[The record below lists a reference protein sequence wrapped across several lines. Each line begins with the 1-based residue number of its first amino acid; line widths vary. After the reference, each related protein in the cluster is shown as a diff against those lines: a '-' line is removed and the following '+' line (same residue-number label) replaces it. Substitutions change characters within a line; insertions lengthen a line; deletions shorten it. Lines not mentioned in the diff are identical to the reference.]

1 MLSTIQ
7 PPATSTRQWGV
18 VVLLFLAVLINYI
31 DRGNLS
37 IVAVPLMKDFG
48 ISPASMGTLLSAF
61 FWTYSLMQIPV
72 GWLVDRF
79 GLRWTYAVAFLVW
92 SLASAAVGLS
102 SSFTQVL
109 LFRLLLGVGESV
121 AQPASL
127 AYIRQNFREDQRGL
141 PTGIYLS
148 GMMIGPAVGAFF
160 GAVLLE
166 QLGWREL
173 FIYTGLGGCL
183 WLLPWLWMVSAGGRA
198 VASATTRAQRT
209 DWLRLLR
216 SPAFWAL
223 TIGPFFYSYYWYFCL
238 TWVPSYLVLQYQM
251 SFLKMGTY
259 TAIPMLGMAA
269 VSTVA
274 AKVADRRIA
283 RGGNPVRVRRTF
295 ACTGFVV
302 GASGLGLVWVTTA
315 EGALAVLIC
324 SLLGL
329 GLAGANYWAL
339 TQAISPASMIG
350 RVVGYQNTVSN
361 LAGVCAPILT
371 GYLIGDTKDFRLAIW
386 AAGLSLIVAAITYST
401 LIRESAPA
409 EFAAAVEG

>member
-1 MLSTIQ
+1 MT
-7 PPATSTRQWGV
+7 TSSIESRVTSGRQWGV
-18 VVLLFLAVLINYI
+18 VILLFLAVLINYV

-79 GLRWTYAVAFLVW
+79 GLKWTYAVAFLVW

-102 SSFTQVL
+102 TSFMQVL
-109 LFRLLLGVGESV
+109 LFRLLLGVGEAV

-148 GMMIGPAVGAFF
+148 GMMIGPAAGAFF

-173 FIYTGLGGCL
+173 FVYTGLGGCL
-183 WLLPWLWMVSAGGRA
+183 WLLPWLLLAPGGNRPAAARAGG
-198 VASATTRAQRT
+198 QRT

-259 TAIPMLGMAA
+259 TAIPMLGMAV

-274 AKVADRRIA
+274 AKLADRRIA
-283 RGGNPVRVRRTF
+283 RGGNPIRVRRTF
-295 ACTGFVV
+295 ACTGFLV
-302 GASGLGLVWVTTA
+302 GASGLGLDRK
-315 EGALAVLIC
+315 
-324 SLLGL
+324 S
-329 GLAGANYWAL
+329 
-339 TQAISPASMIG
+339 
-350 RVVGYQNTVSN
+350 VV
-361 LAGVCAPILT
+361 
-371 GYLIGDTKDFRLAIW
+371 
-386 AAGLSLIVAAITYST
+386 
-401 LIRESAPA
+401 
-409 EFAAAVEG
+409 